1 MEREVKGMMMSCN
14 EWTNSS
20 SANYTNFGVNKCVR
34 SRVNTVLITMADALN
49 IDTQSSFNFR

>member
-14 EWTNSS
+14 EWTNWS
-20 SANYTNFGVNKCVR
+20 SANYTNFGVNKWDR
-34 SRVNTVLITMADALN
+34 TNLRTQITMADALN